1 LETGGWKSNSN
12 FKREHKVDK
21 DLKILVV
28 DDTVVY
34 RRLLSKIVS
43 DFKDIKVVG
52 VASNGKLA
60 LSKIKLRR
68 PDLVLLDVFM
78 PEMDGLE
85 TLDHIKKQYSDIDV
99 IILSGVNRENANL
112 TMKALGAGALD
123 FILKPSKSSMEEN
136 IAELRSALSRL
147 ILMARTRKYSRQ
159 ARSITVGNSGL
170 KLLSVSEKQ
179 PHGNDTKKRAAA
191 QIYQSWPGKDQSG
204 PGKNQS
210 EPDKKPDTGGRHI
223 YRQIGRIDVIAI
235 GVSTGG
241 PNALQKMIPGIEA
254 DFPVPILTVQHMP
267 AMFTASLA
275 TRLDKSSAI
284 KVLEARDGQRIEK
297 GVMYIAPGGS
307 HMVVRKDKSANRVIG
322 LLSSPPVNSCRPSA
336 DVLFRSIAAM
346 YRGHVLTVVLT
357 GMGNDGVSGVTE
369 IRSQG
374 GYSLV
379 QDEKSSV
386 IWGMPGAV
394 ADADQAD
401 EIVCIDRMASRIM
414 GLVKKG
420 QIHVQN

>member
-1 LETGGWKSNSN
+1 M
-12 FKREHKVDK
+12 
-21 DLKILVV
+21 V

-43 DFKDIKVVG
+43 DFKDIELVG

-147 ILMARTRKYSRQ
+147 ILMAQTRKYSRQ
-159 ARSITVGNSGL
+159 ARSITLSDPGL
-170 KLLSVSEKQ
+170 KLRPISEKQ
-179 PHGNDTKKRAAA
+179 PSPPENDTKRVAAR
-191 QIYQSWPGKDQSG
+191 IHQSDPGR
-204 PGKNQS
+204 NQS
-210 EPDKKPDTGGRHI
+210 DPGRNQSDPGRKPDTGKRHAN
-223 YRQIGRIDVIAI
+223 RAGRIDVIAI

-284 KVLEARDGQRIEK
+284 KVREARDGQRIEK

-379 QDEKSSV
+379 QDEKSSM